1 MKNDGPIA
9 QDFSRPRTASPH
21 NLAWWE
27 IIRRGI
33 GEGIRFT
40 DAEIYQ
46 MFIDHTPAN
55 KVSDVEQVF
64 VRFHGGDFLE

>member
-9 QDFSRPRTASPH
+9 QDFSGHRMASPH

-27 IIRRGI
+27 IIRRDI
-33 GEGIRFT
+33 EEGLRFT
-40 DAEIYQ
+40 DSEIYQ
-46 MFIDHTPAN
+46 MFIGHTPAD
-55 KVSDVEQVF
+55 KVSAVKRVF

>member
-21 NLAWWE
+21 NLALWE

-40 DAEIYQ
+40 DLEIYQ
-46 MFIDHTPAN
+46 VFIGHAPAD
-55 KVSDVEQVF
+55 KVSAVKRVF
-64 VRFHGGDFLE
+64 VRFHRGDFLE

>member
-9 QDFSRPRTASPH
+9 QGFSGQRMARPH

-40 DAEIYQ
+40 DLEIYQ
-46 MFIDHTPAN
+46 VFIGHAPAD
-55 KVSDVEQVF
+55 KVSAVKRVF